1 MPGTDRNIGYGEE
14 VTTRVDHSK
23 TSPYDCL
30 AWAAIVFSTRVQ
42 DADGDGLPDKLEDV
56 SGLMDP
62 DGRPLP
68 DLHAMGASSRHKDL
82 FVELGAMK
90 AQPGTRYGSIDAPL
104 NADTAQVVDAAGH
117 NHLPTPAVL
126 KLAGDAFKSAP
137 VGNPDGTAGIRAHF
151 DAGPAYHSVDA
162 TAYASTDA
170 DEYLVPSILARG
182 GESIVETA
190 CVPSATR
197 TCQFPAFPGTVSWK
211 IGFQLYRDAP
221 VDADGAQL
229 TPAGQDA
236 CEASK
241 AAGTGGCRQRFDSIR
256 KDFFHYVLYAH
267 ARGIPK
273 STDPASPD
281 FHVPRGSSGIGDLPG
296 GDALVSLGFWDRFV
310 GSEFVQAS
318 TTMHELGH
326 NMWRSH
332 GGDPTEPNCKPNYL
346 SVMSYL
352 FQLHGLLDDNGVPH
366 LDFWAGGQ
374 PAR

>member
-1 MPGTDRNIGYGEE
+1 M
-14 VTTRVDHSK
+14 
-23 TSPYDCL
+23 
-30 AWAAIVFSTRVQ
+30 
-42 DADGDGLPDKLEDV
+42 DAD
-56 SGLMDP
+56 
-62 DGRPLP
+62 
-68 DLHAMGASSRHKDL
+68 
-82 FVELGAMK
+82 
-90 AQPGTRYGSIDAPL
+90 
-104 NADTAQVVDAAGH
+104 GH

-126 KLAGDAFKSAP
+126 KLVGDAFKSAP
-137 VGNPDGTAGIRAHF
+137 VSNPDGTTGIRAHF
-151 DAGPAYHSVDA
+151 DAGPAYHSIDA

-190 CVPSATR
+190 CMPSATR
-197 TCQFPAFPGTVSWK
+197 TCQFPDFPGTVSWK

-221 VDADGAQL
+221 VAADGAEL
-229 TPAGQDA
+229 TPAEEDA

-256 KDFFHYVLYAH
+256 RDFFHYVLYAH

-281 FHVPRGSSGIGDLPG
+281 FHVPRGSSGIADLPG
-296 GDALVSLGFWDRFV
+296 GDAARVARLWDRFV
-310 GSEFVQAS
+310 GTDFIQAS

-326 NMWRSH
+326 NMGRSH
-332 GGDPTEPNCKPNYL
+332 GGDPAEPNCKPNYL

-352 FQLHGLLDDNGVPH
+352 FQLHGLLDDDGVPH
-366 LDFWAGGQ
+366 LDYSRPDGQ